1 MRARVAR
8 ALNHLELCG
17 KVTQLGG
24 VSVET
29 CCSRSKAPKFTVV
42 SQRRC
47 NATASAKQGKEVIKA
62 SEGRTIPGALQ
73 PTFFG
78 TMRSL
83 HVGLVSR
90 FWVVNGSLSSDADPY
105 LHTGVSVT
113 EGSKAAVTGAGAP
126 VKEHYTFWESA
137 DVLFKHHDDANARK
151 TVVGRC
157 ILYTAAA
164 SWALF
169 PLRAAKRS
177 AQDWHGLGGFGIGC
191 THPAAW
197 RDAGGTGTSGTCCLQ
212 FYQQEVSLSPA
223 DSSQSHRTVLVG

>member
-62 SEGRTIPGALQ
+62 SEGRTIPG
-73 PTFFG
+73 
-78 TMRSL
+78 
-83 HVGLVSR
+83 
-90 FWVVNGSLSSDADPY
+90 
-105 LHTGVSVT
+105 VSVT

-151 TVVGRC
+151 TVVGRWDWHLWNLLLAVLPAGVI
-157 ILYTAAA
+157 ILFVKSADADLAAA
-164 SWALF
+164 DAAEATKKAEEDEK
-169 PLRAAKRS
+169 RAAESAKVESATTAQAQMRERLAEVEALLKALQAKVNTSVDSGDSSKESQGASQHQALTAGS
-177 AQDWHGLGGFGIGC
+177 AQK
-191 THPAAW
+191 
-197 RDAGGTGTSGTCCLQ
+197 
-212 FYQQEVSLSPA
+212 
-223 DSSQSHRTVLVG
+223 